1 MGWMKPDYVSKAAW
15 GSHQGFGLVEQI
27 ATLAVLAVAMAMAV
41 PAFHRLAQSHEL
53 RVAQSDYIAALQ
65 HARSVAVNEQA
76 RMIFCATRDAHTCSG
91 EDTWNQGWLI
101 GRADPARAG
110 QLVGPPRYAGRGYHD
125 RLVITSNS
133 GKKYIW
139 FGPDGTAVN
148 TFATL
153 SFCVK
158 DDPQRVLL
166 VVITRVGRV
175 RGEQGKSTDAPCAA
189 ALE

>member
-1 MGWMKPDYVSKAAW
+1 MGWMKPNDVSNAAW
-15 GSHQGFGLVEQI
+15 AGHRGFGLVEQI
-27 ATLAVLAVAMAMAV
+27 ATLAVLAVVVAMAV
-41 PAFHRLAQSHEL
+41 PVFHRLVESHEL
-53 RVAQSDYIAALQ
+53 RVAQADYIAALQ
-65 HARSVAVNEQA
+65 HARSVAVNEQT

-101 GRADPARAG
+101 GRADPANPG
-110 QLVGPPRYAGRGYHD
+110 QLVGQPRYAGHGYHD
-125 RLVITSNS
+125 RLVIRSNS
-133 GKKYIW
+133 QKKYVW

-153 SFCVK
+153 SFCMK

-166 VVITRVGRV
+166 VAIARVGRV
-175 RGEQGKSTDAPCAA
+175 RGEPGESTGAACAA